1 MKDKVRTIYMYTK
14 ARLVDEKK
22 SKSKHNKTG
31 TFLRGIFTEIN
42 KIHIH
47 MLNVMLSFRLP

>member
-1 MKDKVRTIYMYTK
+1 MKDKVRTIYTK
-14 ARLVDEKK
+14 ARLVDEKKKK

-31 TFLRGIFTEIN
+31 TFWRGIFTEIN